1 MQNKIVEA
9 VVGALVLVVAVGFGA
24 YAFNRADLGQN
35 TGYEV
40 QARFNRVDGL
50 AIGND
55 VRIAGVRIGQVVAQ
69 ELDRS
74 SFEALVRMAIDPDV
88 ALPEDTAAK
97 ISSESLLGGK
107 YVSLEPGGS
116 MDHLADGDEIEYT
129 QGSVS
134 LEEIIGQA
142 IYSSTGSEER

>member
-1 MQNKIVEA
+1 MQNKIVET

-24 YAFNRADLGQN
+24 YAFNRADVGQVA
-35 TGYEV
+35 GYEV

-55 VRIAGVRIGQVVAQ
+55 VRIAGVRVGQVVAQ
-69 ELDRS
+69 ELDRG
-74 SFEALVRMAIDPDV
+74 SFEAVVRMAIDPDV
-88 ALPEDTAAK
+88 ELPDDTAAK

-107 YVSLEPGGS
+107 YVSLEPGGGID
-116 MDHLADGDEIEYT
+116 MLADGDEIEYT

-134 LEEIIGQA
+134 LEELIGQV
-142 IYSSTGSEER
+142 IYSSTGSE